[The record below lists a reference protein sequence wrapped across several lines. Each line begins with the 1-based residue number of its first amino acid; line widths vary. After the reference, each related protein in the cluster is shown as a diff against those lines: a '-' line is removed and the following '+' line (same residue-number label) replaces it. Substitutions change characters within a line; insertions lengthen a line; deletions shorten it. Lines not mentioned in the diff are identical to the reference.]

1 MLSEHKKEMIN
12 RVIKAIQA
20 EATFVRENE
29 DISTDMQID
38 QMDVLL
44 DVYHFLSDYERNI
57 QILNKYNS
65 DHRFDKEK

>member
-12 RVIKAIQA
+12 RVVKAIQA

-29 DISTDMQID
+29 DISTDTQID

>member
-12 RVIKAIQA
+12 KVVKAIQA
-20 EATFVRENE
+20 EATFVRENK
-29 DISTDMQID
+29 DISTDTQID

-44 DVYHFLSDYERNI
+44 DVYHFLSDYERNV
-57 QILNKYNS
+57 QILNRYNS

>member
-12 RVIKAIQA
+12 KVVKAIQA
-20 EATFVRENE
+20 EATFVRENK
-29 DISTDMQID
+29 DISTDTQID

>member
-12 RVIKAIQA
+12 RVVKAIQA